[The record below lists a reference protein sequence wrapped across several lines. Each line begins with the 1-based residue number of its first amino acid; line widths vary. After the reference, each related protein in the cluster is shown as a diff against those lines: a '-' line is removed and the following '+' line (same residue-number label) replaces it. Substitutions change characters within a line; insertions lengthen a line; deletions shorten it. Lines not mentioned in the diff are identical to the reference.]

1 MGDQDHSYKL
11 LFAHPQL
18 VRELLEIFV
27 GGEWIANVDF
37 DSLERV
43 SDSYIS
49 DDLRARADDIVWRIR
64 CGNQHVYLLIEFQ
77 SSVDTSMAVRV
88 LAYVAL
94 LYQDL
99 LRTRQIDLKHGLPA
113 ILPVVLHNGSKRW
126 YAAEDIDALLAPI
139 PRGLEQYCPSLRYL
153 LIDERSYDD
162 DSLANHDSL
171 IAALFRLEQCRDSAR
186 IEPLV
191 SHLIGKLNETG
202 QESLRRAFAL
212 WLSKVILARLPGE
225 QRPTINPFWEKQTML
240 SERFDEWEA
249 QFLSRGRQEGI
260 QLGIREGHQAG
271 EATLLTRQLQKRF
284 GDLPESVRAR
294 VRAAPSEELEHWGER
309 LLDVSS
315 LDELFA

>member
-1 MGDQDHSYKL
+1 
-11 LFAHPQL
+11 
-18 VRELLEIFV
+18 
-27 GGEWIANVDF
+27 
-37 DSLERV
+37 
-43 SDSYIS
+43 
-49 DDLRARADDIVWRIR
+49 
-64 CGNQHVYLLIEFQ
+64 
-77 SSVDTSMAVRV
+77 MAVRV

-99 LRTRQIDLKHGLPA
+99 LRTRQIDLKHGLPPV
-113 ILPVVLHNGSKRW
+113 LPVVLHNGSTRW
-126 YAAEDIDALLAPI
+126 SAAEDVDALIAPM
-139 PRGLEQYCPSLRYL
+139 PRGFEQYCPSLRYL
-153 LIDERSYDD
+153 LIDEGRYDD
-162 DSLANHDSL
+162 GSLANHDSL
-171 IAALFRLEQCRDSAR
+171 IAALFRLEQCRDYER

-191 SHLIGKLNETG
+191 RHLIWKLNQTG

-225 QRPTINPFWEKQTML
+225 QRPTINPLWGKQTML

-260 QLGIREGHQAG
+260 REGHQAG
-271 EATLLTRQLQKRF
+271 EATLLTRQLQKLF

-294 VRAAPSEELEHWGER
+294 IRAAPSEELERWGER

>member
-1 MGDQDHSYKL
+1 
-11 LFAHPQL
+11 
-18 VRELLEIFV
+18 
-27 GGEWIANVDF
+27 
-37 DSLERV
+37 V

-49 DDLRARADDIVWRIR
+49 DDLRARAEDIVWRLR

-153 LIDERSYDD
+153 LIDEGSYDD

-171 IAALFRLEQCRDSAR
+171 IAALFRLEQCRDYER

-191 SHLIGKLNETG
+191 RH
-202 QESLRRAFAL
+202 
-212 WLSKVILARLPGE
+212 
-225 QRPTINPFWEKQTML
+225 PTINPLWEKQTML

-260 QLGIREGHQAG
+260 REGRRAG
-271 EATLLTRQLQKRF
+271 EATLLERMLQKRF
-284 GDLPESVRAR
+284 GDLPEPVRAR
-294 VRAAPSEELEHWGER
+294 VRAAPSEELERWGER